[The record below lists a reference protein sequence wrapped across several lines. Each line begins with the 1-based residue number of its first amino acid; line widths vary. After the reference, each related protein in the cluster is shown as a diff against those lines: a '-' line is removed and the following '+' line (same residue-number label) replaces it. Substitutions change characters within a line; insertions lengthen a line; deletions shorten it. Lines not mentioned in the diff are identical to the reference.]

1 MDPADPDQIRKGEFD
16 RKTGIPELMNKI
28 DHTVFQVNSG
38 QAQDEWWNGIEKGAG
53 AVWQTALGP
62 DSVIDGF

>member
-16 RKTGIPELMNKI
+16 RETGIPELMNEI

-38 QAQDEWWNGIEKGAG
+38 
-53 AVWQTALGP
+53 
-62 DSVIDGF
+62 